1 MRLVYR
7 SAPDDDLELLWRI
20 NSAGLGKVVREEF
33 NVSDRQ
39 HREFFER
46 HFSVSDDLQIIV
58 AEGDDA
64 GYLAHERREDHVY
77 VSGMVLLP
85 AFQRRGI
92 GSKIMR
98 SIADEAYALG
108 LDVRLQVLKSNP
120 ARWFYEKLG
129 FVVERESEHHYQMV
143 KHRGK

>member
-7 SAPDDDLELLWRI
+7 SATDDDLELLWRI

-64 GYLAHERREDHVY
+64 GYLAHERQEDHV
-77 VSGMVLLP
+77 
-85 AFQRRGI
+85 RRLVAGVF
-92 GSKIMR
+92 S
-98 SIADEAYALG
+98 
-108 LDVRLQVLKSNP
+108 P
-120 ARWFYEKLG
+120 
-129 FVVERESEHHYQMV
+129 VVECSRRLVGSLEV
-143 KHRGK
+143 DG